1 MRLSLHTD
9 YALRVLM
16 FLATEQRQASV
27 EEIAVAYGIS
37 RNHLVK
43 VARRLAELELVEAKR
58 GRGGG
63 ISLARPA
70 DSINVGQVVRDF
82 ETLSAFVEC
91 FDRAQNTCP
100 VAGVCG
106 LQGAL
111 GQAVADFLAR
121 LDQYQLSMLIPR
133 PLDFAKRLNA
143 ADPQK
148 GSGPLPL
155 AD

>member
-16 FLATEQRQASV
+16 YLTAKDRQASV
-27 EEIAVAYGIS
+27 DEIAVAYGIS

-43 VARRLAELELVEAKR
+43 VARALADLNLISTRR

-63 ISLARPA
+63 ITLAKDA
-70 DSINVGQVVRDF
+70 EDINVGYVVREL

-91 FDRAQNTCP
+91 FDPDANSCP
-100 VAGVCG
+100 IAGTCG

-111 GQAVADFLAR
+111 AGAVEDFLAR
-121 LDQYQLSMLIPR
+121 LDRYRLSDLISKPTDFR
-133 PLDFAKRLNA
+133 QKLDIQDVEA
-143 ADPQK
+143 
-148 GSGPLPL
+148 SS
-155 AD
+155 